1 MLCSDRLLKPETQMR
16 CEHSNGR
23 SVAKKQVVH
32 TLDGLEWCR
41 LWAMSCDMNMNM
53 NGVASE
59 MVRSEESGW
68 LVVVARWVVVIA
80 GWLGKLGG

>member
-1 MLCSDRLLKPETQMR
+1 
-16 CEHSNGR
+16 
-23 SVAKKQVVH
+23 
-32 TLDGLEWCR
+32 
-41 LWAMSCDMNMNM
+41 MSCDMNMNM